1 MALYKAVRQEDG
13 VTTCYHRILFVQN
26 TINHYTSI
34 AVLSYVDA
42 EARNF
47 EKSSIAAWPYRQ
59 SVTYQ
64 TAYVPNMTVEDA
76 YAFLKTLPLF
86 ENAEDV

>member
-1 MALYKAVRQEDG
+1 MALHKAIKQDDG
-13 VTTCYHRILFVQN
+13 VTTSYHRILFVQN
-26 TINHYTSI
+26 TINQYTSI

-59 SVTYQ
+59 SATYQ
-64 TAYVPNMTVEDA
+64 TKYVSDMTVEDA
-76 YAFLKTLPLF
+76 YKFLKTLPIF
-86 ENAEDV
+86 ENAEDI

>member
-1 MALYKAVRQEDG
+1 MALQKAIKQEDG
-13 VTTCYHRILFVQN
+13 VTTSYHRILFVQN

-42 EARNF
+42 EARNI
-47 EKSSIAAWPYRQ
+47 EKSSIASWPYRQ
-59 SVTYQ
+59 SATYQ
-64 TAYVPNMTVEDA
+64 TKYVPNMTVEEA
-76 YAFLKTLPLF
+76 YVFLKTLPLF